1 MLTLEAPGRQDP
13 PQDQLLG
20 PGPASSPESEP
31 ERAGFTMPPTHTDR
45 QTDSAEPTRT
55 PPTAPGPS
63 DCLGTTGRGVGGR
76 FPATLMNAAA
86 ALWLSSSR
94 AASTPTPAARPSAA
108 DQTDNHC

>member
-31 ERAGFTMPPTHTDR
+31 ERAGFTKPHT

-55 PPTAPGPS
+55 PQPLQALQTALVRP
-63 DCLGTTGRGVGGR
+63 D
-76 FPATLMNAAA
+76 A
-86 ALWLSSSR
+86 ALGAVSLLR
-94 AASTPTPAARPSAA
+94 
-108 DQTDNHC
+108 